1 MRFAP
6 ASAPP
11 EGKGWCLVANERPL
25 TAADLA
31 RILRVYLRIVDEL
44 PPDTET
50 GFLDAQGHI
59 HFLPDVGKKLRASR
73 EAAGLLDRIRKS
85 ESEGGR

>member
-1 MRFAP
+1 M
-6 ASAPP
+6 
-11 EGKGWCLVANERPL
+11 ANDRPL

-44 PPDTET
+44 PPDTDS

-59 HFLPDVGKKLRASR
+59 HFLPDIGKKLRASR
-73 EAAGLLDRIRKS
+73 EAVDELARMRKPDPDK
-85 ESEGGR
+85 

>member
-1 MRFAP
+1 M
-6 ASAPP
+6 
-11 EGKGWCLVANERPL
+11 ANERPL

-31 RILRVYLRIVDEL
+31 RILRVYLRIVEEL

-50 GFLDAQGHI
+50 GYLDAQGHV

-73 EAAGLLDRIRKS
+73 EAAGDLARISKP
-85 ESEGGR
+85 EDGR